1 MRMNEPIDIE
11 KMHQEK
17 EYFERLKRERQTRQ
31 TILESELNK
40 NNFDLM
46 PVEKKVE
53 SIMLH
58 YTSDKGRN
66 YLEQLRKYVDKKFYE
81 TNITKF
87 QRLIK
92 DTEEL
97 EKSSNYYEFVD
108 KYRKEKSSIID
119 AFIEN
124 IKPELKTIN
133 EEFETVK
140 ETLNSTS
147 PLVQNITQTT
157 YENSESKRL

>member
-1 MRMNEPIDIE
+1 MDEPIDIE
-11 KMHQEK
+11 KMQQEK
-17 EYFERLKRERQTRQ
+17 EHFERLKRESQTRQ
-31 TILESELNK
+31 VILESELNK
-40 NNFDLM
+40 KNFDSM

-53 SIMLH
+53 SIMLN

-66 YLEQLRKYVDKKFYE
+66 YLEQLRKYVDSNFYE
-81 TNITKF
+81 ANITKF

-108 KYRKEKSSIID
+108 KYNKEKSNITD

-124 IKPELKTIN
+124 IKPELKTIS
-133 EEFETVK
+133 EEFETAK

-147 PLVQNITQTT
+147 QLVQNITQMT
-157 YENSESKRL
+157 YENSEGKRL